1 MYELKTPDYP
11 AVIARTLNL
20 KVQQVRAAVRLM
32 DEGNTI
38 PFIARYRKEMTGELD
53 EVQLRDISATY
64 ESEQNL
70 FTRKSDVLRL
80 LEEQGV
86 LADEATAQALVPKI
100 TEAATLT
107 AVDDLYRPYRPKRQ
121 TRASVARDRG
131 LEPLANWLEQAE
143 PKTPADMVA
152 NEALL
157 YVAEDGEVPSTDAAI
172 AGALDILAERIADD
186 ADNRQYIRDITT
198 KRGQMQST
206 AVDPAAETVYE
217 MYYDFS
223 EPLAKLP
230 PHRVLAINRGE
241 REEVLRVSVAAP
253 EEEILAYLYR
263 RYTDR
268 RAGDGRATGGASVVS
283 RSSADRAGTSR
294 TGVDVESRPDYSEGS
309 VGALRQAACADA
321 YKRLI
326 APSVAR
332 EVRAT
337 LTEQAEAHAIQ
348 IFGTNLRHLL
358 LQPPLRGKRVLGV
371 DPAYRTG
378 CKLAAVDD
386 TGKLLEVGVIY
397 PTPPQNRVEE
407 AAARVLELIRTYQ
420 IELVAIGNGTASRE
434 TEAFIA
440 ECVRRYREAS
450 GETVPYVMVSEAGA
464 SVYSASPLAGEEF
477 PELDV
482 SERSAISI
490 ARRLQD
496 PLAELVRI
504 DPKSIGVGQY
514 QHDVSQK
521 ELGQQLGAVVE
532 SVVNQVGVDVN
543 TASPSLLAYVSGLNR
558 TAAKNIVQYRDE
570 NGRFRDR
577 KALSRVPRIGPKTL
591 EQCVGFLRIVDGYNV
606 LDATP
611 IHPESYDVVAKLLQ
625 RTGETGAA
633 LADTRARSE
642 WLRRLRSEPVDQ
654 LAEEVG
660 VGIPTL
666 RDILE
671 ALERPGRDPRDDV
684 PAPILR
690 TDVLKLEDL
699 SVGMELTG
707 TVRNVVDFG
716 AFVDV
721 GVKNDGLVHIS
732 QLSDRFVKHPTDVV
746 AVGDIVKVRVTQV
759 DVARGRLGLSM
770 KSV

>member
-80 LEEQGV
+80 LQEQGV
-86 LADEATAQALVPKI
+86 LADEATAQTLVPKI
-100 TEAATLT
+100 TAATSLT

-131 LEPLANWLEQAE
+131 LEPLANWLEQAD
-143 PKTPADMVA
+143 PRTTADAVA
-152 NEALL
+152 KEALQ
-157 YVAEDGEVPSTDAAI
+157 YVAQDSEVPSIDAAV

-186 ADNRQYIRDITT
+186 ADNRQYIRDTTT

-206 AVDPAAETVYE
+206 AVHPAAETVYE
-217 MYYDFS
+217 MYYDYA
-223 EPLAKLP
+223 EPLVKLP
-230 PHRVLAINRGE
+230 PHRVLAMNRGE
-241 REEVLRVSVAAP
+241 REEVLRVSVTAP
-253 EEEILAYLYR
+253 EEEILASLYR
-263 RYTDR
+263 RHVDR
-268 RAGDGRATGGASVVS
+268 RAGAGHAVAGRSGADC
-283 RSSADRAGTSR
+283 AA
-294 TGVDVESRPDYSEGS
+294 YSEGS
-309 VGALRQAACADA
+309 VGALRQAVCADA

-332 EVRAT
+332 EVRAV

-397 PTPPQNRVEE
+397 PTPPQNRVDE
-407 AAARVLELIRTYQ
+407 AAARVLELFRTYT

-440 ECVRRYREAS
+440 DCVRRYREVS

-477 PELDV
+477 PDLDV

-521 ELGQQLGAVVE
+521 ELGQQLGTVVE
-532 SVVNQVGVDVN
+532 SVVNRVGVDVN

-577 KALSRVPRIGPKTL
+577 RALSRVPRIGPKTL
-591 EQCVGFLRIVDGYNV
+591 EQCVGFLRVVDGNNV

-625 RTGETGAA
+625 RTGETQAV
-633 LADTRARSE
+633 LVDTAARSE
-642 WLRRLRSEPVDQ
+642 WLRRLRAESAEK
-654 LAEEVG
+654 LAADVG
-660 VGIPTL
+660 VGVPTL

-716 AFVDV
+716 AFVDI

>member
-1 MYELKTPDYP
+1 MTVTCIAGKDETLLFELQTPDYP
-11 AVIARTLNL
+11 AVVARALQL
-20 KVQQVRAAVRLM
+20 KMQQVRAAVRLM

-53 EVQLRDISATY
+53 ENQLRDIAATY

-70 FTRKSDVLRL
+70 HNRKSDVLRL
-80 LEEQGV
+80 LDELGV
-86 LADEATAQALVPKI
+86 LADEATAQTLVPKI
-100 TEAATLT
+100 TQAATLT

-121 TRASVARDRG
+121 TRASVARARG
-131 LEPLANWLEQAE
+131 LEPLANWIEQAT
-143 PKTPADMVA
+143 PKTGPDEVNAK
-152 NEALL
+152 ALL
-157 YVAEDGEVPSTDAAI
+157 YTAQGSEVPDTDVAI
-172 AGALDILAERIADD
+172 TGALDILAERIADD
-186 ADNRQYIRDITT
+186 ADNRQYIRDLTT
-198 KRGQMQST
+198 RRGRIHST
-206 AVDPAAETVYE
+206 AVDPATETVYE

-223 EPLAKLP
+223 EPVAKLP

-241 REEVLRVSVAAP
+241 REALLRVSVEAP

-263 RYTDR
+263 RHVDR
-268 RAGDGRATGGASVVS
+268 HIDGHGGLQSSGIDSSV
-283 RSSADRAGTSR
+283 A
-294 TGVDVESRPDYSEGS
+294 
-309 VGALRQAACADA
+309 ALRQAACADA

-332 EVRAT
+332 EVRAA
-337 LTEQAEAHAIQ
+337 LTERAEAHAIN

-407 AAARVLELIRTYQ
+407 AATRLLELLRDHR

-434 TEAFIA
+434 TEAFVA
-440 ECVRRYREAS
+440 LCVRRHREQS
-450 GETVPYVMVSEAGA
+450 GAAVPYVMVSEAGA

-477 PELDV
+477 PDLDV

-514 QHDVSQK
+514 QHDVSQQ

-570 NGRFRDR
+570 HGRFRDR

-591 EQCVGFLRIVDGYNV
+591 EQCVGFLRVVDGDNV

-611 IHPESYDVVAKLLQ
+611 IHPESYDVVAKLLK
-625 RTGETGAA
+625 RTGKTNSVLRDPA
-633 LADTRARSE
+633 ARSE
-642 WLRRLRSEPVDQ
+642 WLGKLRAEPPEM

-660 VGIPTL
+660 VGVPTL
-666 RDILE
+666 RDIVE
-671 ALERPGRDPRDDV
+671 ALLRPGRDPRDDV

-699 SVGMELTG
+699 AVGMELTG

-759 DVARGRLGLSM
+759 DTVRGRLGLSM